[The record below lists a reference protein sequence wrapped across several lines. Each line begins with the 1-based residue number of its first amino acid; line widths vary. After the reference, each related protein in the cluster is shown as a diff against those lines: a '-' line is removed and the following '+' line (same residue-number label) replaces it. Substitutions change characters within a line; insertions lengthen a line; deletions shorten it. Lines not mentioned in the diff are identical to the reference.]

1 MPSRSLAGWAQ
12 LEEPCPCPIRAGER
26 GLVLLWMPSVGC
38 GFANTASSFLTA
50 PVTQESRE
58 LCVWEGSVLQSVFC
72 WPRYRWRL
80 LPGVRLC
87 CFPHCVHGWREIVCC
102 SWRVAGGQPCLLCA
116 EAKKALRWLKR
127 PVVGLDCVIVS
138 SCRCSRH
145 CCSSCGKSCVDR
157 QEIPSWGVERKGHLK
172 NIKTFNLNKNVS

>member
-12 LEEPCPCPIRAGER
+12 LEEPCPCPVRAGER
-26 GLVLLWMPSVGC
+26 GLVLLWMPSVSRGSD
-38 GFANTASSFLTA
+38 NTASSSVTA
-50 PVTQESRE
+50 LLPKRAE

-87 CFPHCVHGWREIVCC
+87 CFPYCVRGRRETVCC
-102 SWRVAGGQPCLLCA
+102 SWRVAGEQPCLLCA
-116 EAKKALRWLKR
+116 EGKKALRWLKR
-127 PVVGLDCVIVS
+127 PVVGLDHVIVS
-138 SCRCSRH
+138 SCRCRH